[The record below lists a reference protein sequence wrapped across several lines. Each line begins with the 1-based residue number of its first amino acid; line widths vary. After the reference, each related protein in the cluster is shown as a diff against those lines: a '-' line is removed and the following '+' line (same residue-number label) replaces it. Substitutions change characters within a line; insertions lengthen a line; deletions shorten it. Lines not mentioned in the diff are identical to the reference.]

1 MRPTGRSTGRG
12 ACRPSCVSATASTCR
27 ASASSAVCEGPSSRA
42 CRTKAWAH
50 DDPGARRSRRRRP
63 RQAPVPSR
71 CTGRPLGRRH
81 HLPAHLAGVGSIS
94 LPSRTPTA
102 GGSLAGAWPI
112 TCAQSSS
119 STRCRW
125 PCTAADR
132 ALVWSIISEQGSQFV
147 SLAFGPQARDAGI
160 AVSMGSRGDCFD
172 NAVAESFLATL
183 KKGARSPPKLA
194 DPPRADERGLRVRRS
209 LLQHD
214 PPALDPGLPLTHPVR
229 GHDHDQQ
236 PQRDRLAPQAPTCP
250 KNRVDSTGMNT
261 QGQNP
266 AIEVSVRPSL
276 APSNWAIAANRVSS
290 VRGTVSVPRR
300 SRSWLIAERR
310 LV

>member
-94 LPSRTPTA
+94 LPSKTPTA

-119 STRCRW
+119 SR
-125 PCTAADR
+125 AADGLAPPPTGPWSGPSFPSR
-132 ALVWSIISEQGSQFV
+132 AASSCHWPS
-147 SLAFGPQARDAGI
+147 ARKPATP
-160 AVSMGSRGDCFD
+160 ASPSRW
-172 NAVAESFLATL
+172 AAAAT
-183 KKGARSPPKLA
+183 ASTTPSPRASSPPSKKELVHRQSWPTRRELTSEVFEYVEA
-194 DPPRADERGLRVRRS
+194 FYNTTRRHLTLGYLSPTQFEAMTMTNNPKEIASRRKPRRVRRIGS
-209 LLQHD
+209 
-214 PPALDPGLPLTHPVR
+214 T
-229 GHDHDQQ
+229 
-236 PQRDRLAPQAPTCP
+236 PQA
-250 KNRVDSTGMNT
+250 
-261 QGQNP
+261 
-266 AIEVSVRPSL
+266 
-276 APSNWAIAANRVSS
+276 
-290 VRGTVSVPRR
+290 
-300 SRSWLIAERR
+300 
-310 LV
+310 